1 MDFIK
6 YNTTLKASGKEY
18 SRIVFWNR
26 FLRNPVEL
34 ILTWIPAAITIVLII
49 LGYLNTYLAVI
60 YAACW
65 CYPIYIFGFQFKN
78 SVNYHLKHRDESE
91 SAPCVITLMESGIL
105 AEIAD
110 FDLTYNYN
118 WDDFTTVYDK
128 FGYYMMF
135 SGSKMIVM
143 LRQADMSD
151 EQRTAAPAFI
161 KKNIDMNKCK
171 VLF

>member
-78 SVNYHLKHRDESE
+78 SVSYHLKHRDESE

-105 AEIAD
+105 AEIA
-110 FDLTYNYN
+110 
-118 WDDFTTVYDK
+118 V
-128 FGYYMMF
+128 
-135 SGSKMIVM
+135 I
-143 LRQADMSD
+143 
-151 EQRTAAPAFI
+151 
-161 KKNIDMNKCK
+161 
-171 VLF
+171 